1 MSSQFAACKALK
13 ELQHQKER
21 NCNLRELIKDDE
33 RNQRMYREFGGACM
47 DFSRQLLDKNGLDA
61 LMKLAEERQVEA
73 KVKAMFQGDKI
84 NSTEQ
89 RRVLH
94 VALRAPKE
102 NKILLEGNNII
113 EEVHSVLRRIK
124 DFSNKIRS
132 GELRGAT
139 GAVLKNLICVGI
151 GGSYL
156 GTEFVV
162 ESLRVLKKEESK
174 GRQIRFLANVDPTDV
189 ARSVEGLSPEETLV
203 LIISKTFTT
212 AETILN
218 ARSLKHWLLQG
229 IGREDQIGLHL
240 CAVSTNL
247 ELTAKFGIQDD
258 RVFGFWDWVGGRFSV
273 TSAVGVLPLAIHY
286 GYDVVEEFLKGCHAM
301 DQHFLT
307 APVSENLP
315 MLMGLCSVFNSSVLG
330 LNCVA
335 VLPYSQAM
343 HRFAAHIQQLTM
355 ESNGKGVDL
364 EGNKLEYEAGEIYFG
379 EPGTNGQHS
388 FYQLLHQ
395 GRVVP
400 AEFIGFQKNQNP
412 ITLEGEEVSNQDE
425 LMSNFFAQPDALAF
439 GKTKEEL
446 KKEGVSETL
455 IPHKTFQGN
464 RPSTM
469 LLLPECNPYY
479 LGMLLSLYE
488 NRVATEG
495 FIWGINSF
503 DQWGVELGKVLAK
516 DIRRVLSLS
525 RQGKKPDTSHLCSPT
540 QRLLQKYLSA

>member
-330 LNCVA
+330 TQLRRSA
-335 VLPYSQAM
+335 ALLPGDAQICCPHS
-343 HRFAAHIQQLTM
+343 AAHDGEQRQRRGPWGQQ
-355 ESNGKGVDL
+355 
-364 EGNKLEYEAGEIYFG
+364 
-379 EPGTNGQHS
+379 
-388 FYQLLHQ
+388 
-395 GRVVP
+395 
-400 AEFIGFQKNQNP
+400 IG
-412 ITLEGEEVSNQDE
+412 I
-425 LMSNFFAQPDALAF
+425 
-439 GKTKEEL
+439 
-446 KKEGVSETL
+446 
-455 IPHKTFQGN
+455 
-464 RPSTM
+464 
-469 LLLPECNPYY
+469 
-479 LGMLLSLYE
+479 
-488 NRVATEG
+488 
-495 FIWGINSF
+495 
-503 DQWGVELGKVLAK
+503 
-516 DIRRVLSLS
+516 
-525 RQGKKPDTSHLCSPT
+525 
-540 QRLLQKYLSA
+540 